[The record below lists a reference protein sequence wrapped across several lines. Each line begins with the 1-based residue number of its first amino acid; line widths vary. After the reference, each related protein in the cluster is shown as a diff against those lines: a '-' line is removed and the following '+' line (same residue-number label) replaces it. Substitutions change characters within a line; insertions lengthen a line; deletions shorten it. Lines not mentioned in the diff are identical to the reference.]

1 MAYSKSNNSNVAFTA
16 ASTSRVLSTK
26 AKQVILSATKNCY
39 VSFDSLTVTDTNG
52 LFIAANTPYT
62 IDILYPA
69 FVTVIRATDDGTLSV
84 MELGDST
91 NEMKI
96 TYSATFTGDASLK
109 SIETITF
116 TSDSNLK
123 ITVAPTLTGDSFLS
137 RQAPF
142 TGDTNLKRVVPET
155 FTGDTNLTIT
165 VHPIAFNSDAKL
177 VTY

>member
-123 ITVAPTLTGDSFLS
+123 I
-137 RQAPF
+137 
-142 TGDTNLKRVVPET
+142 
-155 FTGDTNLTIT
+155 
-165 VHPIAFNSDAKL
+165 
-177 VTY
+177 